1 MKQLRQV
8 LSLMLAICMIFGMAS
23 TTFAITGQNE
33 ISVERDD
40 GIPVEYDGGIEIEV
54 EDYDDEEEL
63 YVMPKTDTV
72 ADVMETKSGTDTY
85 QYSIVHLDCGRKYFS
100 VDNIKKIIDNAATS
114 GFNYIELAI
123 GNDGMRFLL
132 DDMSMNFTANGT
144 DYAWNSDEV
153 SGAIHEGNI
162 HYNNSFKSNGSYN
175 YDAEGYPT
183 GYDYYYNPAVNELTQ
198 TEMDEIIAYAYS
210 KGVGVIPLINSPGH
224 MHTILQAMNTLTETE
239 NGYKTSVWGGS
250 SYNTKTSAR
259 TLDIENEVAKEFT
272 KTFISKYIAYF
283 ASKGCTFF
291 NLGADEYANDICTTG
306 AMGFGSLMTNNQYDE
321 FVEYVND
328 VAELIKNAGMRP
340 VAFNDGIYFNSATSY
355 GTFDKDIVIAYWSS
369 GWGSY
374 AVASASFLRN
384 KGHSLINTHG
394 NYYWVL
400 GGTEVLA
407 SKTGEFS
414 TTVFMD
420 SNISD
425 PLGAMFCIWCDYPGN
440 KTEEY
445 IVDTTKEPMAAFGD
459 KLPETAKVSVSYT
472 DSATDVSVTGT
483 TDITSI
489 TVTKTSAVTVD
500 EAYENRVAA
509 YTVTAKN
516 GENEYTGVAAIKIPV
531 NSNWVASRVKAFLVK
546 SNARTAGITELSGTY
561 SDGYITVTTEI
572 PATVGVYEAD
582 GTRET
587 IYLSVGE
594 EKTVTVEG
602 KVSVE
607 DDSDLKTA
615 IANVNLK
622 DASVKGG
629 TTRTL
634 GNKIFFNSAVETI
647 TGIIS
652 DGNGHYMVVDS
663 DGYCQTTSTIEEASV
678 FTVSTSD
685 SGYKTTFKTKVGN
698 QDFYLDIGSS
708 DLNASSES
716 KDVGYNKYWAD
727 TKNHGIYSDH
737 YTYRYSIVYS
747 NGWTPM
753 QTYGLWSENDYNT
766 SYPRAYLYSYTE
778 ETTVAEEKTAITFEG
793 ISAGETYV
801 TIGDVTYTIIV
812 ETSPL
817 TVEYWITNSQVVNN
831 ITESKTSELISKS
844 EANFEDGVL
853 LSSLVPARASRI
865 GSDNENQ
872 NNLVFWKG
880 TRLAEEYKQETGGYD
895 MTLSGT
901 DFKYVRYW
909 NSKWE
914 ISADANEWYE
924 VTSSDQVVAYY
935 LQETDVTEE
944 IITDVVDWGHTPYSG
959 LGNNYADR
967 YALLDFAVM
976 YQSGERTPNDFPLE
990 DKTIAFHCDYLDG
1003 DGVNIGK
1010 TVFYKADNTSD
1021 KQGSNKYNWYRR
1033 VNTIAAQETEGY
1045 EVYMI
1050 TLTPSNANHG
1060 SSSYTLTPKSVTS
1073 SPTAVDSYEY
1083 DYENNEKVVWID
1095 DEANLGA
1102 FADKKYTSISG
1113 TEAYNYTVGGE
1124 PIIPAVEIYNS
1135 QAMLVTYYVRA
1146 KATPDSITVH
1156 YVDDTT
1162 NTEFYNYVINVD
1174 QGTVF
1179 DENIGKPLVEITI
1192 DGISSVSNGKVINSL
1207 NKAQYVSSILST
1219 MPEIAGK
1226 YRYSS
1231 YEWINIVRSED
1242 GKDVYLYYTFNN
1254 IHDFVV
1260 DFGQPL
1266 VIAKSDIFGDAGTKY
1281 TKVELTSDVPKYGIA
1296 EIGVNAGL
1304 KYTPNAIL
1312 RDVESIGVN
1321 VYEDESKDPVT
1332 HLIHIYPATNVL
1344 YEENVMSNPNS
1355 TEWTVANAGE
1365 ETYWTDD
1372 EQATEVLGEEGIHG
1386 YDAMYSE
1393 NTGFGGGSAYVATIE
1408 ATNTQ
1413 KHTESALSFEFTG
1426 TGFDLISECGI
1437 NTGMILVDVYKKNA
1451 DGEYKLNKGYFVD
1464 TYFSG
1469 DGTYID
1475 AEDADN
1481 GILDYQVPV
1490 VRALNLGYG
1499 EYKIDIYG
1507 YAKARKDSAAT
1518 ASLDSAKFV
1527 DTFVADA
1534 LEELGISSDMASFY
1548 EVIYM
1553 DENSVLNGGSGAE
1566 YYVDES
1572 AFVQGISLSDEIS
1585 TLDAEPTQYAFVYID
1600 GVRVY
1605 QTLENENTFTPA
1617 ERNTQYSSI
1626 YDVAVDKTMKVG
1638 NANMVY
1644 VETKGNV
1651 SDLTDYHAFGPQNEI
1666 YLTSGNTLA
1675 FELDGV
1681 VANLTDTSSIQVSA
1695 KAVTESALLTDG
1707 ANNTLRISTNTEMYY
1722 NVTVSKT
1729 GDKYYLSLTCGGNP
1743 SSPDVISISGIK
1755 LPAGVEITKVSQE
1768 VQNEVLR
1775 VVKLVN
1781 DGEFVPAVF
1790 TVDADE
1796 SVKSGKKIYVD
1807 AQTSADVDKLI
1818 ITYRGEQY
1826 EVEPF
1831 NKSFV
1836 EEGYAEYYNY
1846 SYSFKAPKKS
1856 EASEVEISVVACK
1869 AGDNSVQTAPKTF
1882 TVTIK

>member
-100 VDNIKKIIDNAATS
+100 VDSIKKIIDNAAES

-144 DYAWNSDEV
+144 DYTYDSDKVAE
-153 SGAIHEGNI
+153 AIHEGNI
-162 HYNNSFKSNGSYN
+162 HYNNSFVSNGSYN
-175 YDAEGYPT
+175 DKVNG
-183 GYDYYYNPAVNELTQ
+183 GCYNPAVNELTQ

-210 KGVGVIPLINSPGH
+210 KGVGIIPLINSPGH
-224 MHTILQAMNTLTETE
+224 MHTILQAMNTLTNTE
-239 NGYKTSVWGGS
+239 NGYKTSVWS
-250 SYNTKTSAR
+250 SSGYETKTSAR
-259 TLDIENEVAKEFT
+259 TLDITNEVAKEFT
-272 KTFISKYIAYF
+272 KNFISKYIAYF
-283 ASKGCTFF
+283 ASKGCTLF
-291 NLGADEYANDICTTG
+291 NLGADEYANDICTDG
-306 AMGFGSLMTNNQYDE
+306 AMGFGSLMTNNQYGK
-321 FVEYVND
+321 FVTYVNE
-328 VAELIKNAGMRP
+328 VAALIKNAGMRP
-340 VAFNDGIYFNSATSY
+340 IAFNDGIYFNSKTSY
-355 GTFDKDIVIAYWSS
+355 GTFDKDIIISYWSS
-369 GWGSY
+369 GWSSY
-374 AVASASFLRN
+374 AVASASFLRGQ
-384 KGHSLINTHG
+384 GHSLINTHG
-394 NYYWVL
+394 DYYWVL

-407 SKTGEFS
+407 SKTTDFS
-414 TTVFMD
+414 TTVFMG

-445 IVDTTKEPMAAFGD
+445 VVGTTKDPMAAFGD

-472 DSATDVSVTGT
+472 DSETDVSVTGT
-483 TDITSI
+483 PDITSI
-489 TVTKTSAVTVD
+489 TVTKTNGVAVD
-500 EAYENRVAA
+500 EAYENRVDA

-516 GENEYTGVAAIKIPV
+516 GNKEYKGVAAIKIPV
-531 NSNWVASRVKAFLVK
+531 NSSWAASRVKAFLVE
-546 SNARTAGITELSGTY
+546 SRARTEGITELNGTY
-561 SDGYITVTTEI
+561 SDGYVTITTEI

-587 IYLSVGE
+587 IYLNVGE

-602 KVSVE
+602 KVKVE
-607 DDSDLKTA
+607 DDSRLETGIATA
-615 IANVNLK
+615 TVA
-622 DASVKGG
+622 DASVEDGI
-629 TTRTL
+629 TRTL
-634 GNKIFFNSAVETI
+634 GNKMFLGNSQVETI

-652 DGNGHYMVVDS
+652 DGNGHYMVVDIE
-663 DGYCQTTSTIEEASV
+663 GYCQTTEIIEEASV
-678 FTVSTSD
+678 FTASTQNY
-685 SGYKTTFKTKVGN
+685 GYNNTTFKTKVGN
-698 QDFYLDIGSS
+698 TDFYLDIGSS
-708 DLNASSES
+708 ELNVSDTS
-716 KDVGYNKYWAD
+716 KNVGYNSYYSN
-727 TKNHGIYSDH
+727 TNGQGIYNDIWNNG
-737 YTYRYSIVYS
+737 YTRYSIVYS
-747 NGWTPM
+747 NGWKP
-753 QTYGLWSENDYNT
+753 GIT
-766 SYPRAYLYSYTE
+766 SSTSSPKAYLYSYTE

-817 TVEYWITNSQVVNN
+817 TVEYWITNA
-831 ITESKTSELISKS
+831 IAIDRAEKTGATIAKAQASS
-844 EANFEDGVL
+844 EDGVEF
-853 LSSLVPARASRI
+853 STLVTYEAKRKNRP
-865 GSDNENQ
+865 DDPY
-872 NNLVFWKG
+872 NLVFWKG
-880 TRLAEEYKQETGGYD
+880 TRFTADNKQEDNGLD
-895 MTLSGT
+895 MTLKGD
-901 DFKYVRYW
+901 DFKYIRYW
-909 NSKWE
+909 NDTWE
-914 ISADANEWYE
+914 FSADGKTWETIN
-924 VTSSDQVVAYY
+924 SDDQIVAYY
-935 LQETDVTEE
+935 LQHTDVTEE
-944 IITDVVDWGHTPYSG
+944 ILTDVVDWGNVPYSTYPY
-959 LGNNYADR
+959 NTNPENFV
-967 YALLDFAVM
+967 LLDYAVK
-976 YQSGERTPNDFPLE
+976 YQSGERVPNSFAND
-990 DKTIAFHCDYLDG
+990 
-1003 DGVNIGK
+1003 
-1010 TVFYKADNTSD
+1010 
-1021 KQGSNKYNWYRR
+1021 
-1033 VNTIAAQETEGY
+1033 NTIAYHCNYTDGATWNNSVFNTEGEIKDTYSYSANNYYRRIGMTKATETEGY

-1050 TLTPSNANHG
+1050 TLTPSSDTHTVSDYVANDARYVGHG
-1060 SSSYTLTPKSVTS
+1060 NIQYNGT
-1073 SPTAVDSYEY
+1073 
-1083 DYENNEKVVWID
+1083 EKVVWID
-1095 DEANLGA
+1095 DEANLGE
-1102 FADKKYTSISG
+1102 FADKKFESSISG
-1113 TEAYNYTVGGE
+1113 KFGYRVGGD
-1124 PIIPAVEIYNS
+1124 PIVEGIEIYYR

-1146 KATPDSITVH
+1146 KATPDSLTVH

-1162 NTEFYNYVINVD
+1162 KTEFYNYVINVD

-1179 DENIGKPLVEITI
+1179 HENIGNPMVETTI
-1192 DGISSVSNGKVINSL
+1192 DGITAVSNGKVMNSL
-1207 NKAQYVSSILST
+1207 DKAQYVSSVLST

-1231 YEWINIVRSED
+1231 YKWVNIVRSED

-1266 VIAKSDIFGDAGTKY
+1266 VISKSDIFGSDSGTTY
-1281 TKVELTSDVPKYGIA
+1281 TKVELTSDRPKYGTA
-1296 EIGVNAGL
+1296 VIGVDEGL
-1304 KYTPNAIL
+1304 TYTPNAIL

-1321 VYEDESKDPVT
+1321 VYENEEKDPVT
-1332 HLIHIYPATNVL
+1332 HLIYIYPATNVL
-1344 YEENVMSNPNS
+1344 YEENVMSNPDS
-1355 TEWTVANAGE
+1355 TEWAVADAGD
-1365 ETYWTDD
+1365 ETCWTDD
-1372 EQATEVLGEEGIHG
+1372 VQATEVLGSEGIHG
-1386 YDAMYSE
+1386 YDKMYSE

-1413 KHTESALSFEFTG
+1413 KSTKSALSFEFTG
-1426 TGFDLISECGI
+1426 TGFDLISECGT
-1437 NTGMILVDVYKKNA
+1437 NTGMILVDVFKKNA

-1469 DGTYID
+1469 DDTYID
-1475 AEDADN
+1475 AESSDN

-1490 VRALNLGYG
+1490 VRALNLEYG

-1534 LEELGISSDMASFY
+1534 LEELGVSADMASFY

-1572 AFVQGISLSDEIS
+1572 AFVQGISLADEIS
-1585 TLDAEPTQYAFVYID
+1585 ALDAEPTQYAFVYID

-1605 QTLENENTFTPA
+1605 QTLENENSFTPA
-1617 ERNTQYSSI
+1617 ERNTRYSSI

-1644 VETKGNV
+1644 VETKGNI
-1651 SDLTDYHAFGPQNEI
+1651 SDLIDYHVFGPQNEI

-1695 KAVTESALLTDG
+1695 KAVTESASLTDG
-1707 ANNTLRISTNTEMYY
+1707 ANNTVRINTNTEMYY

-1743 SSPDVISISGIK
+1743 STPDVVSISGIK
-1755 LPAGVEITKVSQE
+1755 LPAGVEIIKVSQE

-1790 TVDADE
+1790 TVDADK

-1831 NKSFV
+1831 NKAFV

-1856 EASEVEISVVACK
+1856 EASEVEITVVACK
-1869 AGDNSVQTAPKTF
+1869 AGDNSVQTAPKTL

>member
-54 EDYDDEEEL
+54 EDYDDDEEL

-72 ADVMETKSGTDTY
+72 ADIMETKSGTDTY

-100 VDNIKKIIDNAATS
+100 VDSIKEIIDNAAES
-114 GFNYIELAI
+114 CFNYIELAI

-132 DDMSMNFTANGT
+132 DDMDMNFTANGT
-144 DYAWNSDEV
+144 EYTYDSDKV
-153 SGAIHEGNI
+153 ADAIHEGNI
-162 HYNNSFKSNGSYN
+162 HYNNSFVSNGSYN
-175 YDAEGYPT
+175 DKVNG
-183 GYDYYYNPAVNELTQ
+183 GCYNPEVNELTQ
-198 TEMDEIIAYAYS
+198 SEMDEIIAYAYS
-210 KGVGVIPLINSPGH
+210 KGIGIIPLINSPGH
-224 MHTILQAMNTLTETE
+224 MHTILQAMNTLTDTE
-239 NGYKTSVWGGS
+239 NGYKTSVWG
-250 SYNTKTSAR
+250 SYDYETKTSAR

-283 ASKGCTFF
+283 ASKGCTLF
-291 NLGADEYANDICTTG
+291 NLGADEYANDICTDG
-306 AMGFGSLMTNNQYDE
+306 AMGFGSLMTNNQYGK
-321 FVEYVND
+321 FVTYVNE
-328 VAELIKNAGMRP
+328 VAALIKNAGMTP
-340 VAFNDGIYFNSATSY
+340 IAFNDGIYFNSDTSY
-355 GTFDKDIVIAYWSS
+355 GTFDKDIIISYWSS
-369 GWGSY
+369 GWSSY
-374 AVASASFLRN
+374 AVASASFLRGR
-384 KGHSLINTHG
+384 GHSLINTHG
-394 NYYWVL
+394 DYYWVL

-407 SKTGEFS
+407 SKTTDFS
-414 TTVFMD
+414 TTVFMG

-445 IVDTTKEPMAAFGD
+445 VVGTTKAPMAAFGYN
-459 KLPETAKVSVSYT
+459 LPETEKVSVSYT
-472 DSATDVSVTGT
+472 DSETDVSVTGT
-483 TDITSI
+483 TDITSV
-489 TVTKTSAVTVD
+489 TVTKTNGVTVD
-500 EAYENRVAA
+500 EAYENRVDA

-531 NSNWVASRVKAFLVK
+531 NSNWAASRVKAFLVE
-546 SNARTAGITELSGTY
+546 SNARTAGITELNGTY
-561 SDGYITVTTEI
+561 SDGYVTITTEI

-587 IYLSVGE
+587 IYISVGE

-602 KVSVE
+602 KVKVE
-607 DDSDLKTA
+607 DNSRLNTGIATA
-615 IANVNLK
+615 TVA
-622 DASVKGG
+622 DASVGG
-629 TTRTL
+629 TKREL
-634 GNKIFFNSAVETI
+634 GSIIYTG
-647 TGIIS
+647 TGIIT
-652 DGNGHYMVVDS
+652 DGNGNYIVVD
-663 DGYCQTTSTIEEASV
+663 GNAEGICQTTTDINKASV
-678 FTVSTSD
+678 FTVSGSWDKSFVTTYNGTKYYLGIDTSH
-685 SGYKTTFKTKVGN
+685 GLAAFTETYT
-698 QDFYLDIGSS
+698 
-708 DLNASSES
+708 DL
-716 KDVGYNKYWAD
+716 GYNSSYSQKC
-727 TKNHGIYSDH
+727 GIYSDD
-737 YTYRYSIVYS
+737 YENSYSYFNRYAITYSDGWKCEIAYSRNHGYYDT
-747 NGWTPM
+747 N
-753 QTYGLWSENDYNT
+753 
-766 SYPRAYLYSYTE
+766 PRAYLYSYTE

-817 TVEYWITNSQVVNN
+817 TVEYWITNSQVINN
-831 ITESKTSELISKS
+831 LTENKTSELISKS
-844 EANFEDGVL
+844 EANVEEGVL
-853 LSSLVPARASRI
+853 LSSLVPARVSRI
-865 GSDNENQ
+865 GSANENQ

-880 TRLAEEYKQETGGYD
+880 TRLTEDKKQETGGSD

-914 ISADANEWYE
+914 ISADADEWYE
-924 VTSSDQVVAYY
+924 VAGSDQVVAYY

-944 IITDVVDWGHTPYSG
+944 IITDVVDWGHTPYYE
-959 LGNNYADR
+959 LGSVYADR

-976 YQSGERTPNDFPLE
+976 YQSGERTPNDFPLPE
-990 DKTIAFHCDYLDG
+990 KTIAFHCDYLDG

-1010 TVFYKADNTSD
+1010 TVFYKADGNEAEGAN
-1021 KQGSNKYNWYRR
+1021 QYNWYRR

-1060 SSSYTLTPKSVTS
+1060 NISYTLTPDNYNS
-1073 SPTAVDSYEY
+1073 SPTAVSSYEY

-1124 PIIPAVEIYNS
+1124 PVIPAVEIYNS

-1146 KATPDSITVH
+1146 KATPDSLTVH

-1162 NTEFYNYVINVD
+1162 KTEFYNYVINVD

-1179 DENIGKPLVEITI
+1179 DENIGNPMVETTI
-1192 DGISSVSNGKVINSL
+1192 DGFTSVSNGKVINSL
-1207 NKAQYVSSILST
+1207 NKAQYVSSVLST

-1231 YEWINIVRSED
+1231 YEWIRIERSED

-1266 VIAKSDIFGDAGTKY
+1266 VISKSDIFVDEGTTY
-1281 TKVELTSDVPKYGIA
+1281 TKVELTSDRPKYGTA
-1296 EIGVNAGL
+1296 EIGVNHGL
-1304 KYTPNAIL
+1304 TYTPNAIL

-1321 VYEDESKDPVT
+1321 VYEDEDKDPVT

-1344 YEENVMSNPNS
+1344 YEENVMSNPDS
-1355 TEWTVANAGE
+1355 TEWNVAVVG
-1365 ETYWTDD
+1365 ETYWPNAD
-1372 EQATEVLGEEGIHG
+1372 QATEVLGKEGIHG
-1386 YDAMYSE
+1386 YDDMYSE

-1426 TGFDLISECGI
+1426 TGFDLISECGT
-1437 NTGMILVDVYKKNA
+1437 NTGMILVDVFKKNA

-1475 AEDADN
+1475 ADSSDN
-1481 GILDYQVPV
+1481 GILDYQVPI
-1490 VRALNLGYG
+1490 VRALNLEYG

-1534 LEELGISSDMASFY
+1534 LEELGVSADMASFY

-1605 QTLENENTFTPA
+1605 QTLENEKSFTPA

-1626 YDVAVDKTMKVG
+1626 YDVAIDKTMKVG

-1644 VETKGNV
+1644 VETKGNI
-1651 SDLTDYHAFGPQNEI
+1651 SDLIDYHVFGPQNEI

-1695 KAVTESALLTDG
+1695 KAVTASASLTDG
-1707 ANNTLRISTNTEMYY
+1707 ANNTVRINTNTEMYY

-1743 SSPDVISISGIK
+1743 STPDVVSISGIK

-1790 TVDADE
+1790 TVDADK

-1826 EVEPF
+1826 EVEPS
-1831 NKSFV
+1831 NKAFV

-1856 EASEVEISVVACK
+1856 EASEVEITVVACK
-1869 AGDNSVQTAPKTF
+1869 AGDNSVQTAPKTL